1 MLRVAARPTL
11 VPQLGKILIE
21 RGILKPREV
30 EEALSHKRSNGCKL
44 GQSLVALGFLSAPEL
59 TEALN
64 IQGRIACLRLHPE
77 IIDVGLAARL
87 GEHFSR
93 ENRAIAINRVAGYT
107 TVAMDDPQ
115 DVFAIDSIQ
124 AKLESRVLPVYASA
138 NEIADAIRYVFN
150 ERGQGDYDD
159 GRLSV
164 EALVERASDS
174 NGPADDFGM
183 GGGSQSLSFSQE
195 PKQEEEVDL
204 GEGVDEKPI
213 VRLVQSVLIEAF
225 QEGASDIHIEP
236 NSNDCL
242 IRFRVDG
249 ACYEKTRVPRSWAS
263 RMMVRI
269 KLMAALD
276 IAQRRLPQDGRAQLR
291 VGNDRVDLRV
301 TTTPTICGEG
311 AVIRILDGGRSMKN
325 MRSLGLRDEQISR
338 LQRIIRCREG
348 FVLATGPT
356 GSGKTTTLYSL
367 LKELITPERKIVTLE
382 DPVENVIEGV
392 SQINANPKI
401 GLTFAKGLR
410 SILRQDPDI
419 VLVGEIRDQE
429 TARIAVE
436 ASMTGHIV
444 LSSLHTVGSVESL
457 SRLMDMGIE
466 SYLLGDTLKGV
477 VAQRL
482 LRRICEHCRQQSS
495 PDPEVLRELGIEDP
509 TAKFY
514 EGRGCSRCRNQGYK
528 GRIGI
533 YEILLVNEELRGLIQ
548 AGANSEKILSAA
560 RQTGLTTLREEGLA
574 RATAGDVTLADVLS
588 MTL

>member
-1 MLRVAARPTL
+1 M
-11 VPQLGKILIE
+11 
-21 RGILKPREV
+21 
-30 EEALSHKRSNGCKL
+30 
-44 GQSLVALGFLSAPEL
+44 
-59 TEALN
+59 
-64 IQGRIACLRLHPE
+64 
-77 IIDVGLAARL
+77 
-87 GEHFSR
+87 
-93 ENRAIAINRVAGYT
+93 
-107 TVAMDDPQ
+107 
-115 DVFAIDSIQ
+115 
-124 AKLESRVLPVYASA
+124 
-138 NEIADAIRYVFN
+138 FN
-150 ERGQGDYDD
+150 ERGQNDHDD

-164 EALVERASDS
+164 EALVEKASDR
-174 NGPADDFGM
+174 NGSMDDFGM
-183 GGGSQSLSFSQE
+183 GGGGQSFGYSHKSE
-195 PKQEEEVDL
+195 DDVDEELESD
-204 GEGVDEKPI
+204 VDEKPI
-213 VRLVQSVLIEAF
+213 VNLVQSILVEAF

-236 NSNDCL
+236 NAEDCV

-249 ACYEKTRVPRSWAS
+249 ACYEKTRVPRTWSS
-263 RMMVRI
+263 RMLVRI

-291 VGNDRVDLRV
+291 IGKNRVDLRV

-325 MRSLGLRDEQISR
+325 MRSLGLRDEQIAR

-444 LSSLHTVGSVESL
+444 LSSLHTVGAVESL

-466 SYLLGDTLKGV
+466 SYLMGDTLKGV

-482 LRRICEHCRQQSS
+482 LRRICEHCREQSS

-509 TAKFY
+509 SAKFY

-533 YEILLVNEELRGLIQ
+533 YEILLVDEELRGLIQ
-548 AGANSEKILSAA
+548 AGAHSDQILSAA
-560 RQTGLTTLREEGLA
+560 RRGGLTTLREEGLA